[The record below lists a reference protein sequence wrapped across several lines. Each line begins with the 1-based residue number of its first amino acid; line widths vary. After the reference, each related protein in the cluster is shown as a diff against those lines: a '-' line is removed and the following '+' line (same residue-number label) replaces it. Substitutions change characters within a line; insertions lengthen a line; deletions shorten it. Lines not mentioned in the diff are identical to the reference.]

1 MENRLTIAEASRL
14 MGATPQFIRLGLQKG
29 VLPFGFAVQMSPK
42 RYTYYIS
49 REKFAEYLGIK
60 T

>member
-1 MENRLTIAEASRL
+1 MEHKLTIAEASRL

-29 VLPFGFAVQMSPK
+29 VLPFGFAVQMSPN

-60 T
+60 I